1 VQLSADR
8 AAGEPIRPVARLL
21 RRSGQAIARENAH
34 GGHGAG
40 GICKGADRDPEA
52 CVVRGKKGGEP
63 EMTDAEKKRKGLS
76 LADTFLEEAQ
86 IFGQEFQHREMERE
100 YRNKALGVLAALRH
114 MGLISSAEWK
124 NRVYMAERR
133 KAG

>member
-1 VQLSADR
+1 
-8 AAGEPIRPVARLL
+8 
-21 RRSGQAIARENAH
+21 
-34 GGHGAG
+34 
-40 GICKGADRDPEA
+40 
-52 CVVRGKKGGEP
+52 
-63 EMTDAEKKRKGLS
+63 MTDAEKKRKGLC